1 MHRLEPPEA
10 APSPFPSEAERT
22 AGVTSPERRA
32 RPPRT
37 TPSLGFTSPEEA
49 VRARRAFHALS
60 DREAGV
66 LTRLAFGY
74 SAKEVAKQL
83 GLSCRTVDTFRT
95 RALLKLRARNTVDAV
110 RLLTVLSML
119 DHGDDTDGET
129 AAAGVDDQQL

>member
-1 MHRLEPPEA
+1 MHRLGPPDA
-10 APSPFPSEAERT
+10 TPSLFPPEAERT
-22 AGVTSPERRA
+22 AGGASTARRP
-32 RPPRT
+32 RPRMPRA

-119 DHGDDTDGET
+119 DHGDDADGEAT
-129 AAAGVDDQQL
+129 EAG